1 MFLFSL
7 VVNLSR
13 IVYTNKIS
21 KIGINFFF
29 VDKSSTYSIM
39 HACFVYPVNKSIVI
53 GYCMMNICSY
63 GSEYNTQKR
72 VTLDKIHLVMK
83 RPFGARHC
91 CESGEPI
98 SGESE
103 QWTCI
108 YSGAS
113 SLSSSSSSYTI
124 LNCIRIHCSMFTINH
139 SFIHLFIW
147 YTFLMSHFSSRSHS
161 MMLILDEH

>member
-1 MFLFSL
+1 MMSLYVLLSNIYNTHTHIHNRIRLHDEYLF
-7 VVNLSR
+7 VWKWV
-13 IVYTNKIS
+13 
-21 KIGINFFF
+21 
-29 VDKSSTYSIM
+29 
-39 HACFVYPVNKSIVI
+39 
-53 GYCMMNICSY
+53 
-63 GSEYNTQKR
+63 YNTQKR

-139 SFIHLFIW
+139 SFIHSFVHLVHISNV
-147 YTFLMSHFSSRSHS
+147 TFLLTFTFYDANVIITDR
-161 MMLILDEH
+161 LCLLDVHCVANQLDPIIRHGQ